1 VEFFGYDPSSRAS
14 ESLIRAEGKTAPSDD
29 RGGDTDEGNT
39 RIGERLGD
47 DTEHA
52 GGESMNAY
60 SIPAIPLQPYQE
72 LAVRFALNRFLT
84 RYRTPCH
91 DRHEWRVECLRE
103 AICAVLCADAD
114 EPPTTLSA
122 LSLDAEDGI
131 LVAQN
136 AEVQGLWARLSE
148 AERERVLW
156 LARQAENALKRYW
169 RREHRF
175 YGCTEALVMLNE
187 EGEWVEWEIE
197 NQEALDALEAV
208 LERVDRER
216 FLAVLQSRLNDRER
230 LILAGEL
237 AGKTETELAREL
249 GISQPAVSK
258 YWGRICQK
266 AAELRAEWGW

>member
-1 VEFFGYDPSSRAS
+1 MKAILGLVNGLVTTR
-14 ESLIRAEGKTAPSDD
+14 
-29 RGGDTDEGNT
+29 NT
-39 RIGERLGD
+39 R
-47 DTEHA
+47 

-122 LSLDAEDGI
+122 LGLDAEDGI

-136 AEVQGLWARLSE
+136 AEVQELWARLSE